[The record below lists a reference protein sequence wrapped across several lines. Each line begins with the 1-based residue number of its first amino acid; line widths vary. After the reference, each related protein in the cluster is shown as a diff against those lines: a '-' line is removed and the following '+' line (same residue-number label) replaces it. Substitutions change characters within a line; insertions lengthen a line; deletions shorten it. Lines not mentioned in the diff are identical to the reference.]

1 MIDIAITA
9 VYLVAVLIIGIR
21 AGKNISNIEEFSVAG
36 RSFSYLVI
44 FATLSASFI
53 GGGFSMGNAEKVFL
67 FGLVNIFAL
76 WGFSLKEILVAQFI
90 APQIKRYDAPIT
102 VDHIMGHHYGKAAKV
117 VTGIFSVI
125 LCSGIL
131 GAQVGAMGYIFNIFL
146 GLDQIYGIIIGLGI
160 VITYSTIGGMR
171 AIVYT
176 DVLQFLVLTVGL
188 PLVLIFGV
196 VEAGGIGAVMQAVP
210 ADHLTFLGPK
220 TVIVFLSL
228 FITFVIG
235 ETLVPP
241 YVQRLFIA
249 KDVNE
254 VRKGTLLSGLFSIP
268 FLFVTGSIG
277 LVALALFP
285 EIDANLAMPTM
296 IKETLPI
303 GLKGIVVA
311 GVISIVMSSADS
323 FLNGASVAAVHDVI
337 NPLVKTDDEKNFRLV
352 KIINFLVGILAI
364 IFAVKIKSILDIL
377 IYSYNFWS
385 PIVLVPLVV
394 AILGGK
400 VTKIQFYWGMT
411 GGIIGVA
418 GWNFVLNSPFEIDGL
433 IIGVIGNALLFVLA
447 KFFAKKIL
455 PLSNTLFANVC

>member
-1 MIDIAITA
+1 MLDIAIITI
-9 VYLVAVLIIGIR
+9 YLAAVLIIGIR
-21 AGKNISNIEEFSVAG
+21 AGKNVKSIEEFSVAG

-53 GGGFSMGNAEKVFL
+53 GGGFSMGNSEKVFL

-76 WGFSLKEILVAQFI
+76 WGFSMKEILVAQFI
-90 APQIKRYDAPIT
+90 APKIKRYDAPIT
-102 VDHIMGHHYGKAAKV
+102 VGDIMGHHYGKGAKV

-146 GLDQIYGIIIGLGI
+146 GLDQMYGIIIGLGI
-160 VITYSTIGGMR
+160 VIAYSTIGGMR

-176 DVLQFLVLTVGL
+176 DILQFIVLMVGL

-196 VEAGGIGAVMQAVP
+196 VKAGGVGAVIQAVP
-210 ADHLTFLGPK
+210 VDHLTFLGPY
-220 TVIVFLSL
+220 TLLAFLSL
-228 FITFVIG
+228 FFTFVIG
-235 ETLVPP
+235 EALVPP

-254 VRKGTLLSGLFSIP
+254 VRKGTMLSGLFSIP

-277 LVALALFP
+277 LVALVLFP

-296 IKETLPI
+296 IKEVLPI
-303 GLKGIVVA
+303 GLIGIVIA

-337 NPLVKTDDEKNFRLV
+337 KPLMNTDDEKNFRLV
-352 KIINFLVGILAI
+352 KIINILVGILAI
-364 IFAVKIKSILDIL
+364 VFAIKIKSILDIL
-377 IYSYNFWS
+377 IYSYNFWA
-385 PIVLVPLVV
+385 PIIVVPLVV

-400 VTKIQFYWGMT
+400 VTKTQFYWGMT
-411 GGIIGVA
+411 GGIIGVV
-418 GWNFVLNSPFEIDGL
+418 GWNFVLDTPFGIDGL
-433 IIGVIGNALLFVLA
+433 IIGVIGNAFLFTLG
-447 KFFAKKIL
+447 KFF
-455 PLSNTLFANVC
+455 PR

>member
-1 MIDIAITA
+1 MLDIAIITI
-9 VYLVAVLIIGIR
+9 YLAAVLIIGIR
-21 AGKNISNIEEFSVAG
+21 AGKHVKTLEEFSVAG

-53 GGGFSMGNAEKVFL
+53 GGGFSMGNSEKVFL

-76 WGFSLKEILVAQFI
+76 WGFSMKEILVAQFI

-102 VDHIMGHHYGKAAKV
+102 VGDIMGHHYGKGAKV

-146 GLDQIYGIIIGLGI
+146 GLDQMYGIIIGLGI
-160 VITYSTIGGMR
+160 VIAYSTIGGMR

-176 DVLQFLVLTVGL
+176 DILQFIVLMVGL

-196 VEAGGIGAVMQAVP
+196 VKAGGVGAVIQAVP
-210 ADHLTFLGPK
+210 VDHLTFLGPY
-220 TVIVFLSL
+220 TLLAFLSL
-228 FITFVIG
+228 FFTFVIG
-235 ETLVPP
+235 EALVPP

-254 VRKGTLLSGLFSIP
+254 VRKGTMLSGLFSIP

-277 LVALALFP
+277 LVALILFP

-296 IKETLPI
+296 IKEVLPI
-303 GLKGIVVA
+303 GLMGIVVA
-311 GVISIVMSSADS
+311 GVISIIMSSADS

-337 NPLVKTDDEKNFRLV
+337 KPLMNTDDEKNFRLV
-352 KIINFLVGILAI
+352 KIINILVGILAI
-364 IFAVKIKSILDIL
+364 VFAIKIKSILDIL
-377 IYSYNFWS
+377 IYSYNFWA
-385 PIVLVPLVV
+385 PIIVVPLVV

-400 VTKIQFYWGMT
+400 VTKTQFYWGMT
-411 GGIIGVA
+411 GGIIGVV
-418 GWNFVLNSPFEIDGL
+418 GWNFVLDAPFGIDGL
-433 IIGVIGNALLFVLA
+433 IIGVIGNALLFTLGR
-447 KFFAKKIL
+447 FF
-455 PLSNTLFANVC
+455 PR

>member
-9 VYLVAVLIIGIR
+9 VYLVVVLIIGIR
-21 AGKNISNIEEFSVAG
+21 AGKNINNIEEFSVAG

-102 VDHIMGHHYGKAAKV
+102 VGDIMGHHYGKGAKV

-146 GLDQIYGIIIGLGI
+146 GLDQMYGIIIGLGI
-160 VITYSTIGGMR
+160 VIAYSTIGGMR

-176 DVLQFLVLTVGL
+176 DVLQFIVLTVGL

-196 VEAGGIGAVMQAVP
+196 VKAGGVGAVIQAVP

-220 TVIVFLSL
+220 TLIVFLSL

-241 YVQRLFIA
+241 YVQRLFLA

-277 LVALALFP
+277 LVALVLFP
-285 EIDANLAMPTM
+285 GIDANLAMPTM

-323 FLNGASVAAVHDVI
+323 FLNGAAVGAVHDVI
-337 NPLVKTDDEKNFRLV
+337 NPLMKTDAAKDFRLV

-385 PIVLVPLVV
+385 PIVLIPLVV
-394 AILGGK
+394 AIMGGK
-400 VTKIQFYWGMT
+400 VTKEQFYWGT
-411 GGIIGVA
+411 AGGIIGVV

-433 IIGVIGNALLFVLA
+433 IIGVIGNALLFTLS
-447 KFFAKKIL
+447 KFFAKKDS
-455 PLSNTLFANVC
+455 PGK

>member
-1 MIDIAITA
+1 MIDIAINA

-21 AGKNISNIEEFSVAG
+21 AGKNINNIEEFSVAG

-102 VDHIMGHHYGKAAKV
+102 VGDIMDHHYGKGAQV
-117 VTGIFSVI
+117 FTGIFSVI

-146 GLDQIYGIIIGLGI
+146 GLDQMYGIIIGLGI
-160 VITYSTIGGMR
+160 VIAYSTIGGMR

-176 DVLQFLVLTVGL
+176 DILQFMVLTVGL

-196 VEAGGIGAVMQAVP
+196 VKAGGIGTVMQAVP

-220 TVIVFLSL
+220 TLIAFLSL

-277 LVALALFP
+277 LVALVLFP
-285 EIDANLAMPTM
+285 EIDANLAIPTM
-296 IKETLPI
+296 IKETLPV

-337 NPLVKTDDEKNFRLV
+337 KPLMKTDDAKDFRLV
-352 KIINFLVGILAI
+352 KIINFFVGILAI
-364 IFAVKIKSILDIL
+364 VFAVKIKSLLDIL
-377 IYSYNFWS
+377 VYSYNFWS

-400 VTKIQFYWGMT
+400 VTKTQFYWGMM

-433 IIGVIGNALLFVLA
+433 IIGVIGNALLFTLG
-447 KFFAKKIL
+447 KFFAKKDS
-455 PLSNTLFANVC
+455 PVK